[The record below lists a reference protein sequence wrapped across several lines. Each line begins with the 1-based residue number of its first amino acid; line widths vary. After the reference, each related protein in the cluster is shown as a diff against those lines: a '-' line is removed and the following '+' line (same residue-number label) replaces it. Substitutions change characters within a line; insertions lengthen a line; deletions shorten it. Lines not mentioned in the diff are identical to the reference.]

1 MSQRRKGPGRPPTSS
16 TIPSRSPAPPP
27 RARAVLLP
35 LPLKTRDLPSLRGAP
50 SEPVFEFYLSV
61 LPARVQPC
69 GVDRAGAAAKAGSL
83 AARMLSLPRPIP
95 SGVCAVV
102 ACSVCF

>member
-50 SEPVFEFYLSV
+50 SEPVFESTCLSFP
-61 LPARVQPC
+61 PASNPGAWTGLGLRPRL
-69 GVDRAGAAAKAGSL
+69 RASQQVCCPFRAPSL
-83 AARMLSLPRPIP
+83 LVSARL
-95 SGVCAVV
+95 
-102 ACSVCF
+102 